1 MDSIKVH
8 GYNLSNYLITLPL
21 VANFIIYFY
30 FICTCTCATVGAGSR
45 KDEWRYWVDSD
56 FLYMPIQLMVK
67 SILKFII
74 FELKSNILEF
84 NILDYCVALGL
95 FRVAMFWYF

>member
-1 MDSIKVH
+1 MKLNSIKVH

-21 VANFIIYFY
+21 VVNFIIYFY
-30 FICTCTCATVGAGSR
+30 FICTYTCATVGAGCR
-45 KDEWRYWVDSD
+45 KGEYRYRVDSD
-56 FLYMPIQLMVK
+56 FLNMPIQLMVK

-84 NILDYCVALGL
+84 NILDFIV
-95 FRVAMFWYF
+95 WYWGCFV